1 MDINQIYRAPSISK
15 LSKRN
20 ISSSL
25 IRGAS
30 NISSISSAPKLKSS
44 SFSFKSKSDE
54 QKAQIL
60 SSTSVNGNNEEKN
73 NILSETLKFQSETLS
88 ETNRILVEIQ
98 KQLSLDFAMRIA
110 EEKEIVKKI
119 KATESKKRF
128 SEKEASVEGLK
139 RGGGAI
145 KTIFDKLITTP
156 AKNILDKIKEFFSLI
171 LTGIVYNAA
180 FKWLQDKN
188 NRKLLDQIFD
198 WIGKA
203 FIPAVIA
210 IVGYKVFK
218 WIRRLVLLGRWL
230 WKLPG
235 RLSQAIK
242 NILPPK
248 GGGATP
254 QGPKRPSPPPNQRPP
269 TRSPLTQGRG
279 YGPTPR
285 PSPTQPLITPSGSP
299 LVTDPLS
306 PYKGAGSTPGQAP
319 GVPAKPVIPPQSKF
333 ASILGN
339 FKKFF
344 APIGKIF
351 RALGLFLLFDELKSD
366 LENGDAKAIAVKLS
380 AYGLGWLTTFL
391 MAGGGT
397 AASATGVGAAP
408 GVPMIIGSVL
418 AGAAVDQGIR
428 SMFGY
433 GMFQD
438 QNGKKDGGTIKASN
452 GMTVPGKG
460 PGNVDSV
467 KANLAPG
474 EEVIRTQSAMQFRPL
489 LKDINDN
496 AGRLWVTFTQ
506 AITKLFSVSAYQNE
520 VSSEFSK
527 VIKDF
532 DKYLKDEITKN
543 KNKKPNTP
551 SGGPSGVGSYQKT
564 NPSISPSPKVTNI
577 NMISQQSGGGMTF
590 LPMNLP
596 PIRSKPPEISMPKDK
611 ATDVPVIS
619 SVNMANPYMQLT
631 PEIYGIFV

>member
-1 MDINQIYRAPSISK
+1 VDINQIYRAPSISK

-139 RGGGAI
+139 RDGGAI

-230 WKLPG
+230 WRLPG
-235 RLSQAIK
+235 R
-242 NILPPK
+242 ILKSRLFSPRAAVPPK
-248 GGGATP
+248 GNAIVRTP
-254 QGPKRPSPPPNQRPP
+254 GPKLSKFVPPASPPIARPAL
-269 TRSPLTQGRG
+269 SNPL
-279 YGPTPR
+279 
-285 PSPTQPLITPSGSP
+285 LGSNGAP
-299 LVTDPLS
+299 IRNADPLGA
-306 PYKGAGSTPGQAP
+306 YKGAGSVPGRAPAIPKTKFGNISAKSGSNVGRGGLIGTIALTAAQFFLPQIQDVVGEIYNSMGIGMNEYSNKDLKKEFIEVSQQFNTYNDAQA
-319 GVPAKPVIPPQSKF
+319 
-333 ASILGN
+333 
-339 FKKFF
+339 
-344 APIGKIF
+344 
-351 RALGLFLLFDELKSD
+351 
-366 LENGDAKAIAVKLS
+366 KLP
-380 AYGLGWLTTFL
+380 
-391 MAGGGT
+391 GGGDPI
-397 AASATGVGAAP
+397 SIEEYDFGRLRFLRDE
-408 GVPMIIGSVL
+408 MKKRNL
-418 AGAAVDQGIR
+418 AFSQG
-428 SMFGY
+428 G
-433 GMFQD
+433 
-438 QNGKKDGGTIKASN
+438 
-452 GMTVPGKG
+452 TVPGKG

-474 EEVIRTQSAMQFRPL
+474 EEVIRTQPAMQFRPL

-532 DKYLKDEITKN
+532 DKYLKDEIIKN
-543 KNKKPNTP
+543 KNKKPNKP

>member
-1 MDINQIYRAPSISK
+1 MDINQIYRAPSITK

-110 EEKEIVKKI
+110 EEKEIIKKI

-230 WKLPG
+230 WRLPG
-235 RLSQAIK
+235 R
-242 NILPPK
+242 ILKSRLFSPRAAVPPK
-248 GGGATP
+248 GNATVRT
-254 QGPKRPSPPPNQRPP
+254 PKPKLSKFVPPASPPIAKPALSN
-269 TRSPLTQGRG
+269 PL
-279 YGPTPR
+279 
-285 PSPTQPLITPSGSP
+285 LGSNGAP
-299 LVTDPLS
+299 IRNADPLGA
-306 PYKGAGSTPGQAP
+306 YKGAGSAP
-319 GVPAKPVIPPQSKF
+319 GRAPAIPKTKFGNISAKSGSNVGSGGLIGTIALTAAQFFLPQIQDVVGEIYNSMGIGMNEYSNKD
-333 ASILGN
+333 L
-339 FKKFF
+339 KKEFIEVSQQF
-344 APIGKIF
+344 
-351 RALGLFLLFDELKSD
+351 
-366 LENGDAKAIAVKLS
+366 NTYNDAQAKLP
-380 AYGLGWLTTFL
+380 
-391 MAGGGT
+391 GGGDPI
-397 AASATGVGAAP
+397 SIEEYDFGRLRFLRDE
-408 GVPMIIGSVL
+408 MKKRNL
-418 AGAAVDQGIR
+418 AFSQG
-428 SMFGY
+428 G
-433 GMFQD
+433 
-438 QNGKKDGGTIKASN
+438 
-452 GMTVPGKG
+452 TVPGKG

-532 DKYLKDEITKN
+532 DKYLKDEIIKN
-543 KNKKPNTP
+543 KNKKPNKP
-551 SGGPSGVGSYQKT
+551 SGGSGATGSYQKT
-564 NPSISPSPKVTNI
+564 NPSISSSPKVTNI

-596 PIRSKPPEISMPKDK
+596 PVRSKPPEISMPKDE

-619 SVNMANPYMQLT
+619 SINMANPYMQLT

>member
-1 MDINQIYRAPSISK
+1 VDINQIYRAPSISK

-60 SSTSVNGNNEEKN
+60 SSTSVNVDNEEKN

-210 IVGYKVFK
+210 IIGFKVFK
-218 WIRRLVLLGRWL
+218 WVRRLVLLGRWL

-235 RLSQAIK
+235 R
-242 NILPPK
+242 ILKSRLFPRS
-248 GGGATP
+248 
-254 QGPKRPSPPPNQRPP
+254 GPVPPNGNATVR
-269 TRSPLTQGRG
+269 
-279 YGPTPR
+279 TPR
-285 PSPTQPLITPSGSP
+285 PKLSKFVPPASPPIARPALSNPLLGSNGVP
-299 LVTDPLS
+299 IRNADPLGA
-306 PYKGAGSTPGQAP
+306 YKGAGSAP
-319 GVPAKPVIPPQSKF
+319 GRAPAIPKTKFGNISAKSGSNVGRGGLIGTIALTAAQFFLPQIQDVVGEIYNSMGIGMNEYSNKD
-333 ASILGN
+333 L
-339 FKKFF
+339 KKEFIEVSQQF
-344 APIGKIF
+344 
-351 RALGLFLLFDELKSD
+351 
-366 LENGDAKAIAVKLS
+366 NTYNDAQAKLP
-380 AYGLGWLTTFL
+380 
-391 MAGGGT
+391 GGGDPI
-397 AASATGVGAAP
+397 SIEEYDFGRLRFLRDE
-408 GVPMIIGSVL
+408 MKKRNL
-418 AGAAVDQGIR
+418 AFSQG
-428 SMFGY
+428 G
-433 GMFQD
+433 
-438 QNGKKDGGTIKASN
+438 
-452 GMTVPGKG
+452 TVPGKG

-532 DKYLKDEITKN
+532 DKYLKDEIIKN
-543 KNKKPNTP
+543 KNKKPNKP
-551 SGGPSGVGSYQKT
+551 SGGSGATGSYQKT
-564 NPSISPSPKVTNI
+564 NPSISSSPKVTNI